1 MKLVTAQEMRN
12 IDKRAMEEFSVNGL
26 VLMEHASKAVA
37 DVIKNIAAENDWE
50 KVVVVCGKGN
60 NGGDGLGAARW
71 LAAYGMKVQVLLV
84 NAAEEDLHGDAAAEL
99 AMLKK
104 AGGRLQCVNDA
115 NDLQLA
121 EVICL
126 KADVLVDA
134 LLGTGFYGE
143 LDGMLRDMCRII
155 NSSERYVVAVDVPTG
170 VNADSGTAAADA
182 VQADCTVT
190 MGLAKTGLLLYP
202 GKEHT
207 GELFLAQIGLPEK
220 LVEECGSKKYL
231 LTDEI
236 IRSLL
241 PLRKGNAHKGDAGR
255 VVVAAGSQGYTGA
268 AALSSFA
275 AVKAGGGLVSL
286 VTPLSCRD
294 VLSVKLT
301 EVMVHGLLERMPGIL
316 GGGAA
321 ADIIKRANSADVLAI
336 GPGLGTSESTL
347 EVVREVLQKVEVPVV
362 IDADALTALKGHLD
376 ILPQMQ
382 APKVL
387 TPHPGELA
395 RLLDMT
401 PEQVD
406 RERLTLAEKYAR
418 EWNAVLVIKG
428 APTVIGCPDGS
439 IYVNTTGCNAMATG
453 GSGDVLTGI
462 IAALAGQEIRLQE
475 AALCGVYLH
484 GLAGELAADGCIG
497 LAAGQISEFLPQAR
511 KLTEAGSADELVYNY
526 ALNVIK

>member
-12 IDKRAMEEFSVNGL
+12 IDKRAMEEFSVSGL

-37 DVIKNIAAENDWE
+37 DVIRHIADGCGFG
-50 KVVVVCGKGN
+50 KIVVVCGKGN

-71 LAAYGMKVQVLLV
+71 LAAYGLKVQVLLV
-84 NAAEEDLHGDAAAEL
+84 NAAESDLQGDAAAEL
-99 AMLKK
+99 EMFLK
-104 AGGRLQCVNDA
+104 AGGRLQCINDA
-115 NDLQLA
+115 NDMQLA

-126 KADVLVDA
+126 KADILADA

-143 LDGMLRDMCRII
+143 LDGLLKDMCRII
-155 NSSERYVVAVDVPTG
+155 NNSGKYVVAVDVPTG
-170 VNADSGTAAADA
+170 IDADNGAAAADA

-190 MGLAKTGLLLYP
+190 MGLVKMGLLLYL
-202 GKEHT
+202 GKEHV
-207 GELFLAQIGLPEK
+207 GELVLAQIGLPK
-220 LVEECGSKKYL
+220 QLTEESGSGKYL
-231 LTDEI
+231 LTDAI
-236 IRSLL
+236 VRSLL

-268 AALSSFA
+268 AALAAHA

-286 VTPLSCRD
+286 VTPLSCRE
-294 VLSVKLT
+294 VLSIKLT

-321 ADIIKRANSADVLAI
+321 ADIIKRAAAADVLAI

-347 EVVREVLQKVEVPVV
+347 EVVREVLLKAEVPVV
-362 IDADALTALKGHLD
+362 IDADALTALQGHLD
-376 ILPQMQ
+376 ILTQMQ

-406 RERLTLAEKYAR
+406 RERLALAEKYAHD
-418 EWNAVLVIKG
+418 WNSVLIIKG

-439 IYVNTTGCNAMATG
+439 VYVNTTGCNAMATG

-462 IAALAGQEIRLQE
+462 IAALAGQEISLQE

-484 GLAGELAADGCIG
+484 GLAGQLAADGCIG
-497 LAAGQISEFLPQAR
+497 LAAGQISEFLPQAH
-511 KLTEAGSADELVYNY
+511 KLTEEGSVEEYIYNY

>member
-1 MKLVTAQEMRN
+1 MKLVTAQEMRD
-12 IDKRAMEEFSVNGL
+12 IDKKAMEEFAVSGL

-37 DVIKNIAAENDWE
+37 DVIKNIADENGWE

-60 NGGDGLGAARW
+60 NGGDGFGAARW

-84 NAAEEDLHGDAAAEL
+84 NAVEEDLHGDAASEL
-99 AMLKK
+99 AMFQK

-155 NSSERYVVAVDVPTG
+155 NSSGKYVAAVDVPTG
-170 VNADSGTAAADA
+170 VDADNGTAAADA
-182 VQADCTVT
+182 VQADCTIT
-190 MGLAKTGLLLYP
+190 MGLVKTGLLLYP

-207 GELFLAQIGLPEK
+207 GELFAAQIGFPER
-220 LVEECGSKKYL
+220 LVEECGSSKYL
-231 LTDEI
+231 LTDAI
-236 IRSLL
+236 VKNLL

-268 AALSSFA
+268 AALSAHA

-294 VLSVKLT
+294 VLSIKLT

-321 ADIIKRANSADVLAI
+321 ADIVKRAAGADVLAI

-347 EVVREVLQKVEVPVV
+347 EVVREVLQKIEVPVV
-362 IDADALTALKGHLD
+362 IDADALTALQGHLD

-401 PEQVD
+401 PGQVD
-406 RERLTLAEKYAR
+406 RERLTLAAKYAR
-418 EWNAVLVIKG
+418 AWDAVLVIKG

-439 IYVNTTGCNAMATG
+439 VYVNTTGCNAMATG

-462 IAALAGQEIRLQE
+462 IAALAGQEISLQE

-484 GLAGELAADGCIG
+484 GLAGELASGGCIG
-497 LAAGQISEFLPQAR
+497 LAAGQIGEFLPQAR
-511 KLTEAGSADELVYNY
+511 KLVETGSSEEFIYNY